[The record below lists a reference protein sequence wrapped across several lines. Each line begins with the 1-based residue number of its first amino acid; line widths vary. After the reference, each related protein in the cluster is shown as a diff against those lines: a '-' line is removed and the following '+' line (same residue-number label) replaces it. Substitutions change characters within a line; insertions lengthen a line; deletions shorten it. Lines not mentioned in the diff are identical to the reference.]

1 MANYTEN
8 YNLKKPDRTDFY
20 SVQDFND
27 NADIID
33 AALDDKLN
41 KDFSNVS
48 SGAIPIANGGTGAT
62 TAADAL
68 SNLGIT
74 TALDNKAD
82 KDLSNVTVTLPITK
96 GGTGATTAANA
107 LSNLGA
113 VPLTGGTLSG
123 RLAIEYNYTDEAS
136 FTVTNPNGSV
146 QLSVNNSRG
155 IYDKG
160 NSKWVLQSSSG
171 SSDWTFHGTAT
182 NAQMINNQT
191 VNLVYTQSSQ
201 PSSAADG
208 SLWAW

>member
-48 SGAIPIANGGTGAT
+48 SGAVPITNGGTGAT

-68 SNLGIT
+68 SNLG
-74 TALDNKAD
+74 
-82 KDLSNVTVTLPITK
+82 
-96 GGTGATTAANA
+96 
-107 LSNLGA
+107 A
-113 VPLTGGTLSG
+113 VPLGGGVMTGKLE
-123 RLAIEYNYTDEAS
+123 IEYNYTDEAS

-155 IYDKG
+155 IYDKE
-160 NSKWVLQSSSG
+160 NSKWVLQSSKG
-171 SSDWTFHGTAT
+171 SSDWSFNGT
-182 NAQMINNQT
+182 MINGQT
-191 VNLVYTQSSQ
+191 INLVYTQSSQ
-201 PSSAADG
+201 PSDAANG